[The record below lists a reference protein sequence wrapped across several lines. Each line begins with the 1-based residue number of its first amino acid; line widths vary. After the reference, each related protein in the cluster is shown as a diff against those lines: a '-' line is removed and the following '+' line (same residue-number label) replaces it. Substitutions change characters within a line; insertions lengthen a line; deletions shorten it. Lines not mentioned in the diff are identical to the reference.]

1 MIGGGVVV
9 VDGGVVE
16 WRWVIEYICLPRWF
30 RSKRNTAGCH
40 RLTVAL
46 SMYFTFLPL
55 IIDCVIHFG
64 LHKYNIQ

>member
-1 MIGGGVVV
+1 MEALWWLTVELLSGGGSLNIYVFLGGSEVKETWQVV
-9 VDGGVVE
+9 
-16 WRWVIEYICLPRWF
+16 
-30 RSKRNTAGCH
+30 
-40 RLTVAL
+40 TVAL